1 MKLKVSNTIANEY
14 MTRGVYDF
22 IEQHGVYDLT
32 DAQAHELLQDA
43 IFNYLHTDAPRGV
56 SNAYRALAH
65 KLLNAGYSED

>member
-1 MKLKVSNTIANEY
+1 MKLKISNTIANEY

-22 IEQHGVYDLT
+22 IEQRGVYNLT

>member
-1 MKLKVSNTIANEY
+1 MRLKISSTISNEY

-22 IEQHGVYDLT
+22 IDQRGVYDLT
-32 DAQAHELLQDA
+32 DEQAHELLQDA